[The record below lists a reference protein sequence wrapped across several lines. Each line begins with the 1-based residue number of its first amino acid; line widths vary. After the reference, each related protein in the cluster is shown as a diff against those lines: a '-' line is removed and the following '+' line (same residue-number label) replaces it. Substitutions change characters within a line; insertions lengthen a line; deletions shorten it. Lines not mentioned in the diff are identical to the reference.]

1 MTEEIRSNFVKTINV
16 QNQEPRRTPNTRNL
30 KSLKGTSQYNCS
42 TRKEKKNLKTRGG
55 KKKYIMYKETNTM
68 RTDF

>member
-30 KSLKGTSQYNCS
+30 KSLKGTSQYNCLKLGKK
-42 TRKEKKNLKTRGG
+42 RKILKPEEGKKNTLCT
-55 KKKYIMYKETNTM
+55 KKQIQ
-68 RTDF
+68 